1 MNLKFSEY
9 YLQQLCADMMSAMM
23 RAAPHDPEL
32 SKQIPSLYDYLC
44 SGHMIS
50 TFLDMYPH
58 VSRVGSI
65 TPEKMQAR
73 HLVVLAMA
81 HVLDQEV
88 AICHDD
94 LWDDA
99 DSDRKNDWDYKDF
112 FTEDGEPLTPE
123 NYPTGDED

>member
-1 MNLKFSEY
+1 MLLNFSQH
-9 YLQQLCADMMSAMM
+9 YLQNLCADMMSAMM
-23 RAAPHDPEL
+23 RAAPHDLDL
-32 SKQIPSLYDYLC
+32 SRPVPSLYECLS
-44 SGHMIS
+44 SGYMIS

-58 VSRVGSI
+58 ISRVESI

-81 HVLDQEV
+81 HVLDQEA

-99 DSDRKNDWDYKDF
+99 DSDRKNDWDYDDF
-112 FTEDGEPLTPE
+112 FTEDGVPLPPE